1 MASVVRRPLVPTKSS
16 TEAAFDGA
24 PQASRNKVMLVA
36 VAAAAIAL
44 TTVWFLTLGYLLY
57 SVIQWAIE

>member
-16 TEAAFDGA
+16 TETTFDGA
-24 PQASRNKVMLVA
+24 PQTFRNKLTLVA
-36 VAAAAIAL
+36 VAAAAVAL
-44 TTVWFLTLGYLLY
+44 TVVWFLTLGYLLY